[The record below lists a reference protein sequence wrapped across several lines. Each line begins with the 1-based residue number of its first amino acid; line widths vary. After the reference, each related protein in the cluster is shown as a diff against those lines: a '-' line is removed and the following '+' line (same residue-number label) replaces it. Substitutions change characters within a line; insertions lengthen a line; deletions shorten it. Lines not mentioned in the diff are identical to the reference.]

1 MSTLANKAV
10 QIVDSTLNNTLDT
23 VDNAQNAAFTVT
35 NAAITTGKNVL
46 VTTGTVVDNA
56 GEVIQTAAN
65 TTGVVVD
72 KVGKITQTAADT
84 TEKAAKNVGAVV
96 NTAVETGSNVTIDGL
111 KKVGDL
117 TNKSIDV
124 TTESL
129 KAVLGTYEIFLNRY
143 KTFIVKANN
152 NRAVINETN
161 KIKSSTQI
169 YEYLETNFIH
179 DFNKKLNIY
188 KRNIV
193 QVVKN
198 QTKLIRHLIKIYMI
212 KNCVHGY
219 VYGYNCNKSTIEN
232 KNITYANQIH
242 IFNDELKELIQKSK
256 TYPNRLES
264 LSVRL
269 KNDIL
274 SIDYTD
280 MAPDIYYKKM
290 KIVLQTHI
298 NTASNFF
305 TTLLND
311 FTSLVK
317 KIEEEEKIEN
327 DDELTNDNNSP
338 VDNNNNN
345 NDNSIVENNNSHVDN
360 DDNVEND
367 NDDEE
372 ETPRGGRKNRTR
384 KRKLHYRTTKR
395 YNIKYSKK
403 SPSRNKSRKRK

>member
-198 QTKLIRHLIKIYMI
+198 QTKLIRQLIKIYMI

-219 VYGYNCNKSTIEN
+219 VYGYNCNKSIVN
-232 KNITYANQIH
+232 NQINH
-242 IFNDELKELIQKSK
+242 QDKIYNFYKKLRILKDESK
-256 TYPNRLES
+256 TYPERLEE

-274 SIDYTD
+274 RINSTG

-311 FTSLVK
+311 FTSLVE
-317 KIEEEEKIEN
+317 KIEQEEKIVN

-338 VDNNNNN
+338 VVN
-345 NDNSIVENNNSHVDN
+345 NSIVENNNNSI
-360 DDNVEND
+360 VEND
-367 NDDEE
+367 NDDEQ
-372 ETPRGGRKNRTR
+372 TPTGGRKNRTR

-403 SPSRNKSRKRK
+403 YPSRNKSRKRK